1 MLVLMRSPC
10 LGQIVKMVK
19 RYRYKGRDFSKEE
32 LLIIFHEILFN
43 TLKAT
48 KITILDW
55 INKYVPKR
63 TGQLRDSLI
72 DWINSHWIVDEIG
85 LKASLHSDVE
95 YAFDIVGDAAH
106 KGTWFEHSGAEATA
120 YYYNNYGRIFLD
132 DPQALTRWSGLISS
146 FLNSEFNRNI
156 ISYKENLMGG

>member
-1 MLVLMRSPC
+1 
-10 LGQIVKMVK
+10 MVK

-32 LLIIFHEILFN
+32 LLVIFNEILFN

-48 KITILDW
+48 KIAALDW
-55 INKYVPKR
+55 INRYVPKR

-72 DWINSHWIVDEIG
+72 DWMNTHWIVDDVG

-95 YAFDIVGDAAH
+95 YAFDIAGDPAH
-106 KGTWFEHSGAEATA
+106 SGTWYEHSGAPATA
-120 YYYNNYGRIFLD
+120 YYYHHFGRVFLD
-132 DPQALTRWSGLISS
+132 DPTAIAMWSGLISS